1 MWIPMDNTLDR
12 DQLYDETLGDLLELL
27 EDKQYFRARDLLLKF
42 NPADIADLLEDISD
56 DAGLRMTVVLFRLLP
71 KDVSVDVFAELSP
84 EDQMDIVSEVTEKE
98 TSFIVNELD
107 FDDKIDILEEM
118 PANLVTRILEKTPAS
133 ERKQI
138 NTFLN
143 YPDNTAGSLMTP
155 EYVSVKKDWT
165 VKESLEHIR
174 NFGTDAETIYT
185 CYVRDGSWR
194 LTGVVS
200 LSTIVLSDE
209 DTKILDIMHTDVV
222 SENVDA
228 DQEEVSD
235 DFKKYGYIAMPVV
248 DKDDRLVGIITVDD
262 ILDVMEDEATEDIE
276 RMNGVIDFEN
286 AKKGYMDLT
295 VWQHAKNRLP
305 WLLILSVV
313 YILTGIII
321 NHNDNMLSSAIQ
333 LVTYIPLLM
342 GTGGNCGSQAAS
354 LVIRGLATDEVE
366 TEDWTKVLWKE
377 LRVGL
382 LLGVILSVVNF
393 ARVFLLDRES
403 MTMALTV
410 CGAMLL
416 ITVIAKVIGSMT
428 PLIVKKVR
436 VDPALVANPAIT
448 SISDAAALLVYF
460 ALAAAVLQM

>member
-1 MWIPMDNTLDR
+1 MENTVDR

-155 EYVSVKKDWT
+155 EYISVKKDWT

-174 NFGTDAETIYT
+174 SFGTDAETIYT

-194 LTGVVS
+194 LIGVVS

-209 DTKILDIMHTDVV
+209 DTKIMDIMHTDVV

-276 RMNGVIDFEN
+276 RMNGVIDFED
-286 AKKGYMDLT
+286 ARKSYMDLT

-305 WLLILSVV
+305 WLLILTVV
-313 YILTGIII
+313 YVLTGLIIH
-321 NHNDNMLSSAIQ
+321 HNDHMLSAAIQ

-354 LVIRGLATDEVE
+354 LIIRGLATDEVE

-377 LRVGL
+377 IRVGI
-382 LLGVILSVVNF
+382 LLGVILSAVNF
-393 ARVFLLDRES
+393 ARVRFLDGQ
-403 MTMALTV
+403 TMMMAVIV
-410 CGAMLL
+410 CAAMFF
-416 ITVIAKVIGSMT
+416 ITIIAKIIGGMV
-428 PLIVKKVR
+428 PLLVKKIHL
-436 VDPALVANPAIT
+436 DPALIANPAIT
-448 SISDAAALLVYF
+448 SVSDAAALLVYF
-460 ALAAAVLQM
+460 AMAGLVLSI

>member
-1 MWIPMDNTLDR
+1 MDR

-155 EYVSVKKDWT
+155 EYISVKKDWT

-174 NFGTDAETIYT
+174 SFGTDAETIYT

-194 LTGVVS
+194 LIGVVS

-209 DTKILDIMHTDVV
+209 DTKIMDIMHTDVV

-262 ILDVMEDEATEDIE
+262 ILDVMED
-276 RMNGVIDFEN
+276 
-286 AKKGYMDLT
+286 
-295 VWQHAKNRLP
+295 
-305 WLLILSVV
+305 
-313 YILTGIII
+313 
-321 NHNDNMLSSAIQ
+321 
-333 LVTYIPLLM
+333 
-342 GTGGNCGSQAAS
+342 
-354 LVIRGLATDEVE
+354 
-366 TEDWTKVLWKE
+366 
-377 LRVGL
+377 
-382 LLGVILSVVNF
+382 
-393 ARVFLLDRES
+393 
-403 MTMALTV
+403 
-410 CGAMLL
+410 
-416 ITVIAKVIGSMT
+416 
-428 PLIVKKVR
+428 
-436 VDPALVANPAIT
+436 
-448 SISDAAALLVYF
+448 
-460 ALAAAVLQM
+460 

>member
-1 MWIPMDNTLDR
+1 MDSTLDR

-27 EDKQYFRARDLLLKF
+27 DDKQYFRARDLLLKF

-118 PANLVTRILEKTPAS
+118 PPNLVTRILEKTPAS

-165 VKESLEHIR
+165 VKESLAHIR
-174 NFGTDAETIYT
+174 HYGTDAETIYT

-194 LTGVVS
+194 LLGVVS

-209 DTKILDIMHTDVV
+209 DTKIMDIMHTDVV

-276 RMNGVIDFEN
+276 RMNGVIDFQD
-286 AKKGYMDLT
+286 AKKGYLDLS
-295 VWQHAKNRLP
+295 VWQHTKNRLP
-305 WLLILSVV
+305 WLLILSVI
-313 YILTGIII
+313 YIFTSLIID
-321 NHNDNMLSSAIQ
+321 HSEHMLSSAIQ

-342 GTGGNCGSQAAS
+342 GMGGNGGSQAAS
-354 LVIRGLATDEVE
+354 LVIRGLATDEIE
-366 TEDWTKVLWKE
+366 TEDWSRVLWKE
-377 LRVGL
+377 IRVGII
-382 LLGVILSVVNF
+382 LGIILSAVNF
-393 ARVFLLDRES
+393 ARVVFFDRQS
-403 MTMALTV
+403 IMMAAAV
-410 CGAMLL
+410 CAAMFF
-416 ITVIAKVIGSMT
+416 ITIIAKVIGSMV
-428 PLIVKKVR
+428 PLIVKKLR
-436 VDPALVANPAIT
+436 LDPALIANPAIT
-448 SISDAAALLVYF
+448 SASDIAALLVYF
-460 ALAAAVLQM
+460 ALAGAVMQL

>member
-1 MWIPMDNTLDR
+1 MRRPMETALDR

-84 EDQMDIVSEVTEKE
+84 DDQIDIVQEVTEKE

-118 PANLVTRILEKTPAS
+118 PANLVNRILEHTPAS

-165 VKESLEHIR
+165 VQESLEHIKQ
-174 NFGTDAETIYT
+174 FGMDAETIYT

-194 LTGVVS
+194 LIGVVS
-200 LSTIVLSDE
+200 LGTIVLSDE
-209 DTKILDIMHTDVV
+209 DTKIMDIMHTDVV
-222 SENVDA
+222 SEYVDA
-228 DQEEVSD
+228 DQEEVSE

-248 DKDDRLVGIITVDD
+248 DKDNRLVGIITVDD

-276 RMNGVIDFEN
+276 RMNGVIDFNQNTKE
-286 AKKGYMDLT
+286 YMDLS
-295 VWQHAKNRLP
+295 VWQHARNRLP
-305 WLLILSVV
+305 WLLILMVA
-313 YILTGIII
+313 YIFTGMIISGFE
-321 NHNDNMLSSAIQ
+321 NALSSVIQ
-333 LVTYIPLLM
+333 LVTYMPMLM
-342 GTGGNCGSQAAS
+342 GTGGNCGSQAAT
-354 LVIRGLATDEVE
+354 LIIRGLATDEVE
-366 TEDWTKVLWKE
+366 TEDWFRILWKE
-377 LRVGL
+377 LRVGML
-382 LLGVILSVVNF
+382 IGIILSAVNF
-393 ARVFLLDRES
+393 ARVTLLDRQAPLIA
-403 MTMALTV
+403 MTV
-410 CGAMLL
+410 CTAMFF
-416 ITVIAKVIGSMT
+416 ITIFAKIIGSMI
-428 PLIVKKVR
+428 PLIVKKMR
-436 VDPALVANPAIT
+436 LDPALIANPAI
-448 SISDAAALLVYF
+448 SSVSDTVALTIYF
-460 ALAAAVLQM
+460 AMAAIFLHV